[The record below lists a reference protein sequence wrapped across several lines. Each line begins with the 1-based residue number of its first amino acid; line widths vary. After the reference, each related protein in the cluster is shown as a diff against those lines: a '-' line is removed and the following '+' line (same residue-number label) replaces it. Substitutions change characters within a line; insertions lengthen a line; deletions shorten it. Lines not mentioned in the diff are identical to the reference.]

1 MKKNLLFLGAAA
13 MTLAMASC
21 SSEEVLNNPTA
32 PIEFRANSGFNPT
45 RGSEMDLTNLKHFHT
60 YAYYENGSSYFEN
73 VKFSQ
78 DDNNKNLFSSSHS
91 YYWPADGS
99 NLKFF
104 AMAPTTVLC
113 EGSTV
118 AVQPGLSFNVVE
130 GKVVGTLADFAPV
143 SSIKNQQDILFATAT
158 GNRSTASSSGV
169 GLNFIHVLSQI
180 EVRAFSNNTI
190 YEYVVKGGVKLNGFG
205 TKATYTLPTGVS
217 STSGTGA
224 EAKGVWSV
232 PTEKGRY
239 INADYNVKAIIPN
252 NTEDPR
258 YISLM
263 GESGSTHSPAFVI
276 PQTLTGWDIVNNKS
290 NGTNHNDGAYIAV
303 CIQVKKKVGG
313 QIIFPKKGTG
323 TDGAVTEN
331 DFMWVAVPVSMTL
344 EAGKR
349 YIFTLDF
356 TDGAGN
362 IDPEEG
368 DANGAGDSAL
378 GAPIKFNVTVADWV
392 NIDRPSTSMK

>member
-1 MKKNLLFLGAAA
+1 

-45 RGSEMDLTNLKHFHT
+45 RGSEMTLNTLNHFHT
-60 YAYYENGSSYFEN
+60 YAYYENGDAYFQN

-78 DDNNKNLFSSSHS
+78 NDKNKNFFSSSHS
-91 YYWPADGS
+91 YYWPANGS

-143 SSIKNQQDILFATAT
+143 SAIKNQQDILFATAT
-158 GNRSTASSSGV
+158 GNKNTVAASGV

-205 TKATYTLPTGVS
+205 ATATYTLPTGVT
-217 STSGTGA
+217 STSGTGD
-224 EAKGVWSV
+224 EAKGKWSQ
-232 PTEKGRY
+232 PTGKAKY
-239 INADYNVKAIIPN
+239 INSDNNVKAVIPN
-252 NTEDPR
+252 SIEDPK

-276 PQTLTGWDIVNNKS
+276 PQTLVGWDLTNKS

-313 QIIFPKKGTG
+313 QIIFPKKGSG

-331 DFMWVAVPVSMTL
+331 DFMWVAVPVSITL

-392 NIDRPSTSMK
+392 EMDPQPGLNMK